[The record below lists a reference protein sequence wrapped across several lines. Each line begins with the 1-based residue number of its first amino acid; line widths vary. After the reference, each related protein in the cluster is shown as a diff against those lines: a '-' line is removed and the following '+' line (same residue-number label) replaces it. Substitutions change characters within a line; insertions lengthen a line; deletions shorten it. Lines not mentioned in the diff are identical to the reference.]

1 MTPAEERRIRG
12 AVEREAEVIVKRM
25 QEVMDGLRDLE
36 TTYSDRW
43 RDLYAEVGE
52 GIVWTEDDREHLKRL
67 GMPLP

>member
-25 QEVMDGLRDLE
+25 QEIVDGLRELE
-36 TTYSDRW
+36 TTYSDRFS
-43 RDLYAEVGE
+43 EVFE
-52 GIVWTEDDREHLKRL
+52 PWTQDDRDYLERL

>member
-25 QEVMDGLRDLE
+25 REIVDGLRELE
-36 TTYSDRW
+36 TTYSDRFS
-43 RDLYAEVGE
+43 EVFE
-52 GIVWTEDDREHLKRL
+52 PWTQDDRDYLERL